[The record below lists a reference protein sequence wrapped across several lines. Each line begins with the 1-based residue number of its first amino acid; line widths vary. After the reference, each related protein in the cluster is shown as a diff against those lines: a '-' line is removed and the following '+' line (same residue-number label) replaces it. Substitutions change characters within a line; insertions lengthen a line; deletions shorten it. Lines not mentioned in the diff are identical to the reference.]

1 MRVAVISPS
10 LALRA
15 GLRALI
21 QGEAIEVTQEAADL
35 DDFSAQP
42 APGGVDVLLLTAQA
56 LVEDRLRAVLEADPG
71 SLGVVVLTDSPGL
84 PQLAQVLLALPL
96 RAWGLLPLEA
106 PPEELQ
112 AALQAVQAGL
122 VAAPPALF
130 LHSAARQLLAAE
142 ALDALAEALTGR
154 ETQVLN
160 LLAQG
165 LANKQIA
172 VTLGISEHTV
182 KFHISAIYGKLG
194 VNNRTEAVRH
204 GVQRGLILL

>member
-21 QGEAIEVTQEAADL
+21 EGGDIEVTQEAASL
-35 DDFSAQP
+35 DVLA
-42 APGGVDVLLLTAQA
+42 GVDLVLLTVQA
-56 LVEDRLRAVLEADPG
+56 WAEDRLRALAEADPG
-71 SLGVVVLTDSPGL
+71 ALGVVVLTDSPDL
-84 PQLAQVLLALPL
+84 PQLAQALAALPL

-106 PPEELQ
+106 APEELRT
-112 AALQAVQAGL
+112 ALQAVHQGL
-122 VAAPPALF
+122 VAAAPALF
-130 LHSAARQLLAAE
+130 RRSTARQLLAAE
-142 ALDALAEALTGR
+142 ASDALAEALTGR

-172 VTLGISEHTV
+172 VALGISEHTV

-194 VNNRTEAVRH
+194 VSSRTEAVRH
-204 GVQRGLILL
+204 GVQLGLILL